1 MDSYGIV
8 DSDQDLSVVF
18 EKFLTSIQDF
28 NDSKARRTQGN
39 IKYNHNHIEKH
50 LKYVEKERLK
60 LTDLQSHIEN
70 DLLKPL
76 ILKNLAQKSE
86 KMDWKSLFEVQRHRQ
101 PLKDVDVLLPNTPG
115 VKIQTSP
122 FVKTTKFLLENNN
135 SNEKSREMAS
145 SSLSN
150 NITKPEPEME
160 EESKDEFSVS
170 VKQSTP
176 TVVNEIQVWS
186 PEQSRISVFGDRI
199 RLDSTPKTSRSR
211 R

>member
-76 ILKNLAQKSE
+76 ILKK
-86 KMDWKSLFEVQRHRQ
+86 
-101 PLKDVDVLLPNTPG
+101 
-115 VKIQTSP
+115 
-122 FVKTTKFLLENNN
+122 FVAHNGEFYCI
-135 SNEKSREMAS
+135 NEKS
-145 SSLSN
+145 LIKN
-150 NITKPEPEME
+150 DLN
-160 EESKDEFSVS
+160 
-170 VKQSTP
+170 
-176 TVVNEIQVWS
+176 
-186 PEQSRISVFGDRI
+186 
-199 RLDSTPKTSRSR
+199 
-211 R
+211 

>member
-60 LTDLQSHIEN
+60 LTDLQSHIEY

-76 ILKNLAQKSE
+76 I
-86 KMDWKSLFEVQRHRQ
+86 
-101 PLKDVDVLLPNTPG
+101 
-115 VKIQTSP
+115 
-122 FVKTTKFLLENNN
+122 
-135 SNEKSREMAS
+135 
-145 SSLSN
+145 
-150 NITKPEPEME
+150 
-160 EESKDEFSVS
+160 
-170 VKQSTP
+170 
-176 TVVNEIQVWS
+176 
-186 PEQSRISVFGDRI
+186 
-199 RLDSTPKTSRSR
+199 SRSR
-211 R
+211 CFVTQHSKSQNPNFFIEENSIVPMKIAKCQFYVLFSYLLTLKT